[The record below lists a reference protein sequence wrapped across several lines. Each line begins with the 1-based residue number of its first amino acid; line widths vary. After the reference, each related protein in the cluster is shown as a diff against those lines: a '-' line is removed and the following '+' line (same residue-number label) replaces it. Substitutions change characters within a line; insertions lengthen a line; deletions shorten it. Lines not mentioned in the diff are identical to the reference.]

1 MAHLEYYNN
10 LKSTLDIFHD
20 SHIELIRNVCS
31 DLNSS
36 HRAEELIGKYVD
48 SSVKLKAKRDPNQ
61 PRAWRNSFVMFC
73 TEQRE
78 KNNLKEED
86 SGSLGTMMK
95 EWGAQWRSMDENA
108 RNKYKELS
116 VADKVRYTTEM
127 EDYKNALFRNQ

>member
-10 LKSTLDIFHD
+10 LKSTVDIFHD
-20 SHIELIRNVCS
+20 SHVELIRNVCAE
-31 DLNSS
+31 LNASN
-36 HRAEELIGKYVD
+36 RVDELIAKYVD

-78 KNNLKEED
+78 NLD
-86 SGSLGTMMK
+86 SKDENVNLGDMMK
-95 EWGAQWRSMDENA
+95 EWGAKWRAMDEDS

-116 VADKVRYTTEM
+116 IADKTRYTTEM
-127 EDYKNALFRNQ
+127 EDYKNALFSNQ

>member
-20 SHIELIRNVCS
+20 SHVELIRNVCA
-31 DLNSS
+31 DLNASD
-36 HRAEELIGKYVD
+36 RVDELISKYID

-78 KNNLKEED
+78 KIGANEENVNLGD
-86 SGSLGTMMK
+86 MMK
-95 EWGAQWRSMDENA
+95 EWGAKWRAMDEEA

-116 VADKVRYTTEM
+116 IADKSRYTTEM
-127 EDYKNALFRNQ
+127 EDYKNALFRN